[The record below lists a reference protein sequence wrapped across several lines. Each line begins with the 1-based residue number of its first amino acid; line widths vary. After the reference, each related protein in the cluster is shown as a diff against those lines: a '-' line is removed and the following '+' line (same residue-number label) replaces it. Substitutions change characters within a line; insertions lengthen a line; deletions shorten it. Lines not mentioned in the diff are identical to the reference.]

1 MKNFYLLKLGK
12 PQTILN
18 TSSQKLY
25 KSSQCTQTSKHK
37 AGKKTTSIPMLGS
50 YFQPPASGDASV
62 SLVRKGSWS

>member
-12 PQTILN
+12 SQSILN
-18 TSSQKLY
+18 TSSQMLY
-25 KSSQCTQTSKHK
+25 KRTGAPREADTRP
-37 AGKKTTSIPMLGS
+37 GKRQTSIPMLGS